1 MTATAE
7 PIRTSTSAAPILWPE
22 RDTHT
27 VEYASLDPSVP
38 EDLQP
43 LVPAA
48 LQLAKLGDALRSLQL
63 ADGSHVAPEASR
75 QLAASAAELMQE
87 LAGSPALT
95 PEAADLIRLR
105 ADALVNGTP
114 AEQAARQE
122 AELAA
127 PQPLTVLCGP
137 LCTWRQ
143 KSKIPLHGVV
153 VATQHK
159 ASDRLLAE
167 VDAHAAQALATVE
180 AQLGIAGLAVAG
192 VYPIQVVDLIA
203 CGGEANTFPKH
214 FAYFLPEDEGI
225 VDRETPNKKTIL
237 FRNGYRLRFTQ
248 ISARLGDALLD
259 GPRLAPGVD
268 PAPILITWLRGHDI
282 GHGVTLQG
290 GGQVGSPDVGHEPW
304 MALQEAISDVY
315 GFLMA
320 VTPEWLELM
329 GASADDVGAIF
340 MGELLHYLR
349 RGPWLW
355 GDAGAAFVTLSFL
368 EQRGFVEI
376 DGDGVVRW
384 DGERLV
390 EGMKALA
397 KELSARVVT
406 APDAATVQALLDEY
420 CDWERD
426 SGAKR
431 VVEALRTQLASVPT
445 ALAYA

>member
-7 PIRTSTSAAPILWPE
+7 PIRTTPTAAPMLWPE

-27 VEYASLDPSVP
+27 VEYARLDPSVP

-43 LVPAA
+43 LVPTA

-63 ADGSHVAPEASR
+63 ADGSLLSPDASG
-75 QLAASAAELMQE
+75 QLASASAELMQE
-87 LAGSPALT
+87 IASWPALT
-95 PEAADLIRLR
+95 SEAAQLVRLR
-105 ADALVNGTP
+105 ADALMNGTP
-114 AEQAARQE
+114 SEQPARQE

-153 VATQHK
+153 VATQHEQ
-159 ASDRLLAE
+159 SDRLLAD
-167 VDAHAAQALATVE
+167 VDARAAQALRTVE
-180 AQLGIAGLAVAG
+180 AQLGISGLRVQG

-225 VDRETPNKKTIL
+225 LDRETPSKKTIL

-248 ISARLGDALLD
+248 ISARLGEALLD
-259 GPRLAPGVD
+259 GPRLAPDAD
-268 PAPILITWLRGHDI
+268 PAPALITWLRGHDI
-282 GHGVTLQG
+282 AHGVTLPDAG
-290 GGQVGSPDVGHEPW
+290 KVGSPDVGHEPW

-329 GASADDVGAIF
+329 DATDDDVGAIF

-355 GDAGAAFVTLSFL
+355 GDAGAAFTELSFL

-376 DGDGVVRW
+376 GGDAVIHW
-384 DGERLV
+384 DSARLI

-397 KELSARVVT
+397 KELSARAVT
-406 APDAATVQALLDEY
+406 APDAATVQALLDEF

-431 VVEALRTQLASVPT
+431 VVDALRTRLASVPT

>member
-7 PIRTSTSAAPILWPE
+7 PIRTTPTAAPILWPE

-27 VEYASLDPSVP
+27 VEYASLNPSVP
-38 EDLQP
+38 AELAP
-43 LVPAA
+43 LVPTA
-48 LQLAKLGDALRSLQL
+48 LQLAKVGDALRSLQL
-63 ADGSHVAPEASR
+63 ADGTQLAPEASQ
-75 QLAASAAELMQE
+75 QLAASAAELMHE
-87 LAGSPALT
+87 IASCSALT
-95 PEAADLIRLR
+95 PAAADLIRLR

-114 AEQAARQE
+114 PEQPALQE

-153 VATQHK
+153 VATRHEQ
-159 ASDRLLAE
+159 SDELLAA
-167 VDAHAAQALATVE
+167 VDAHAEQALRTVE
-180 AQLGIAGLAVAG
+180 TKLGISGLGVAG

-225 VDRETPNKKTIL
+225 TDRDTPNKKTVL

-248 ISARLGDALLD
+248 ISARLGDVLLD
-259 GPRLAPGVD
+259 GPRLAPGAD
-268 PAPILITWLRGHDI
+268 PAPILIAWLRGHDI
-282 GHGVTLQG
+282 GHGVTLPG
-290 GGQVGSPDVGHEPW
+290 MGKIGSPDVGHEPW
-304 MALQEAISDVY
+304 MALQESISDVY

-329 GASADDVGAIF
+329 GTSADDVAAIF

-355 GDAGAAFVTLSFL
+355 GDAGAAFTELSFL
-368 EQRGFVEI
+368 EQRGFLEI
-376 DGDGVVRW
+376 DGDGVIHW
-384 DGERLV
+384 DTERLIA
-390 EGMKALA
+390 GMEALA

-420 CDWERD
+420 CDWERE
-426 SGAKR
+426 SGAAR